1 MRKHILAC
9 LALALLASCTNSGT
23 EKETVEKN
31 NPKTEV
37 KKEVKSQ
44 TKPKKRLAM
53 PVLDLNVRYPKKI
66 VDLQDI
72 ADVEYIVLE
81 THDDG
86 LVSGSFNTT
95 ITDSLIITYNMSN
108 DILFFHRDGRFS
120 HSFNR
125 KGGSGKEYSTI
136 SQKLCVNPEQK
147 EIYIYESARGR
158 IQIYSFDGQYKRTLK
173 VRGDGYEYGTLFYI
187 DSEFLLLEDLKYVDY
202 YENPQPTNP
211 KPYYR
216 LTVADGSKQQL
227 PLTVEKRIHNGF
239 NWYIK
244 ETGKFASFGVSFS
257 PVANIGGELI
267 ISDFAL
273 DTVYAYRDERLVP
286 IARKVNWMKK
296 NGLPW
301 LVTLDAITDKNYLWH
316 AIKKTRKMTAA
327 WPDKTFLQDRYTG
340 ECTQIKLADKN
351 ITDKKYRFRH
361 RASANL
367 FCLPNGYIMQYYS
380 AYRLVELYKEGKLQ
394 GELKEIASKLGEDDN
409 PVLMLAKFKE

>member
-9 LALALLASCTNSGT
+9 LALVMLAACTNSGT
-23 EKETVEKN
+23 DKETVEKN

-44 TKPKKRLAM
+44 TKPKKQLAM

-86 LVSGSFNTT
+86 LVSGSFYTT

-125 KGGSGKEYSTI
+125 EGGSGKEHSLI
-136 SQKLCVNPEQK
+136 SENLCVNAEQK

-158 IQIYSFDGQYKRTLK
+158 IQVYSFDGQHKRTLK
-173 VRGDGYEYGTLFYI
+173 VRGDGFEWGKLFYI
-187 DSEFLLLEDLKYVDY
+187 DSEYLLLEDLKNVDY

-244 ETGKFASFGVSFS
+244 ETGKFASFGVSIS

-301 LVTLDAITDKNYLWH
+301 LVTLDAITDKYYLWH

-361 RASANL
+361 WASANH
-367 FCLPNGYIMQYYS
+367 FCPPKGSIMQYYP
-380 AYRLVELYKEGKLQ
+380 AYRLIELYKAGKLQ

>member
-1 MRKHILAC
+1 MAC
-9 LALALLASCTNSGT
+9 LALVMLAACSSSGT
-23 EKETVEKN
+23 DKETVEKN

-44 TKPKKRLAM
+44 TKPKKQLAM
-53 PVLDLNVRYPKKI
+53 PVLDMMLRYPKKI
-66 VDLQDI
+66 IDLQDI

-81 THDDG
+81 THEDG
-86 LVSGSFNTT
+86 LAGSNYYTT
-95 ITDSLIITYNMSN
+95 LTDSLIITYNSSN
-108 DILFFHRDGRFS
+108 DILIFHRDGRFS

-125 KGGSGKEYSTI
+125 EGGSGKEHSLI
-136 SQKLCVNPEQK
+136 SENLCVNSELR

-158 IQIYSFDGQYKRTLK
+158 IQVYSFDGQYKRTLK
-173 VRGDGYEYGTLFYI
+173 VKGDGFEFGRLFYI
-187 DSEFLLLEDLKYVDY
+187 DTKSMLLEDRNDVGANGN
-202 YENPQPTNP
+202 NPR
-211 KPYYR
+211 PYYR
-216 LTVADGSKQQL
+216 LSVADGSKKRL
-227 PLTVEKRIHNGF
+227 PLKVEKRISNGESR
-239 NWYIK
+239 YVK
-244 ETGKFASFGVSFS
+244 ESGLFWGISVNIS
-257 PVANIGGELI
+257 PVANINGELI

-273 DTVYAYRDERLVP
+273 DTVFAYRDERLIP

-296 NGLPW
+296 SGVPW
-301 LVTLDAITDKNYLWH
+301 LVTLDAITDKYYLWH
-316 AIKKTRKMTAA
+316 AIEKDTNKMV

-367 FCLPNGYIMQYYS
+367 FCLPKGYIMQYYP
-380 AYRLVELYKEGKLQ
+380 AYSLVELYKEGKLQ

>member
-1 MRKHILAC
+1 MRKHILAS
-9 LALALLASCTNSGT
+9 LALAMLAACYSSGT
-23 EKETVEKN
+23 DKETVEKN

-44 TKPKKRLAM
+44 TKPKKQLAM
-53 PVLDLNVRYPKKI
+53 PVLDMKLRYPKKI
-66 VDLQDI
+66 IDLQDI

-81 THDDG
+81 THEDG
-86 LVSGSFNTT
+86 LAGSNYYTT
-95 ITDSLIITYNMSN
+95 LTDSLIITYNSSN
-108 DILFFHRDGRFS
+108 DILIFHRDGRFS

-125 KGGSGKEYSTI
+125 EGGSGKEHSLI
-136 SQKLCVNPEQK
+136 SENLCVNPEQK

-158 IQIYSFDGQYKRTLK
+158 IQVYSFDGQYKRTLK
-173 VRGDGYEYGTLFYI
+173 VKGDGFEFGRLFYI
-187 DSEFLLLEDLKYVDY
+187 DTKSMLLEDRNDVGANGN
-202 YENPQPTNP
+202 NPR
-211 KPYYR
+211 PYYR
-216 LTVADGSKQQL
+216 LSVADGSKKRL
-227 PLTVEKRIHNGF
+227 PLKVEKRISNAES
-239 NWYIK
+239 WYVK
-244 ETGKFASFGVSFS
+244 ESGLFWGISVNIS
-257 PVANIGGELI
+257 PVANINGELI

-273 DTVYAYRDERLVP
+273 DTVFAYRDERLIP

-296 NGLPW
+296 SGVPW
-301 LVTLDAITDKNYLWH
+301 LVTLDAITDKYYLWH
-316 AIKKTRKMTAA
+316 TIEKDTNKMV

-367 FCLPNGYIMQYYS
+367 FCLPKGYIMQYYPAHS
-380 AYRLVELYKEGKLQ
+380 LVELYKEGKLQ

>member
-1 MRKHILAC
+1 MKRHVFGC
-9 LALALLASCTNSGT
+9 LALVMLAACSSSGT
-23 EKETVEKN
+23 DKETVEKN

-44 TKPKKRLAM
+44 TKPKKQLAM
-53 PVLDLNVRYPKKI
+53 PVLDMMLRYPKKI
-66 VDLQDI
+66 IDLQDI

-81 THDDG
+81 THEDG
-86 LVSGSFNTT
+86 LVSGSFYTT
-95 ITDSLIITYNMSN
+95 LTDSLIITYNSSN
-108 DILFFHRDGRFS
+108 DILIFHRDGRFS

-125 KGGSGKEYSTI
+125 EGGSGKEHSLI
-136 SQKLCVNPEQK
+136 SENLCVNSELR

-158 IQIYSFDGQYKRTLK
+158 IQVYSFDGQYKRTLK
-173 VRGDGYEYGTLFYI
+173 VKGDGFEFGRLFYI
-187 DSEFLLLEDLKYVDY
+187 DTKSMLLEDRNDVGANGN
-202 YENPQPTNP
+202 NPR
-211 KPYYR
+211 PYYR
-216 LTVADGSKQQL
+216 LSVADGSKKRL
-227 PLTVEKRIHNGF
+227 PLKVEKRISNGESR
-239 NWYIK
+239 YVK
-244 ETGKFASFGVSFS
+244 ESGLFWGISVNIS
-257 PVANIGGELI
+257 PVANINGELI

-273 DTVYAYRDERLVP
+273 DTVFAYRDERLIP

-296 NGLPW
+296 SGVPW
-301 LVTLDAITDKNYLWH
+301 LVTLDAITAKYYLWH
-316 AIKKTRKMTAA
+316 AIEKDTNKMV

-367 FCLPNGYIMQYYS
+367 FCPPKGCIMQYYP
-380 AYRLVELYKEGKLQ
+380 AYRLIELYKEGKLQ

>member
-9 LALALLASCTNSGT
+9 LALALLASCSNSGT

-44 TKPKKRLAM
+44 TKPKKQLAM

-81 THDDG
+81 THEDG
-86 LVSGSFNTT
+86 LVSGSFYTT
-95 ITDSLIITYNMSN
+95 LTDSLIITYNSSN
-108 DILFFHRDGRFS
+108 DILIFYRDGRFS

-125 KGGSGKEYSTI
+125 EGGSGKEHSLI
-136 SQKLCVNPEQK
+136 SENLCVNPEQK

-158 IQIYSFDGQYKRTLK
+158 IQVYSFDGQHKRTLK
-173 VRGDGYEYGTLFYI
+173 VKGDGFEFGRLFYI
-187 DSEFLLLEDLKYVDY
+187 DTKSMLLEDRNDVGPNGN
-202 YENPQPTNP
+202 NPR
-211 KPYYR
+211 PYYR
-216 LTVADGSKQQL
+216 LSVADGSKKRL
-227 PLTVEKRIHNGF
+227 PLTVEKRISNAECR
-239 NWYIK
+239 YVK
-244 ETGKFASFGVSFS
+244 ESDLFWGISVNIS
-257 PVANIGGELI
+257 PVANINGELI

-273 DTVYAYRDERLVP
+273 DTVFAYRDERLIP

-296 NGLPW
+296 SGVPW
-301 LVTLDAITDKNYLWH
+301 LVTLDAITDKYYLWH
-316 AIKKTRKMTAA
+316 AIEKDTKKMV

-394 GELKEIASKLGEDDN
+394 GELKEIASNLTEDDN
-409 PVLMLAKFKE
+409 SVLMLAKFKE

>member
-1 MRKHILAC
+1 MRKHILAS
-9 LALALLASCTNSGT
+9 LALAMLAACYSSGT
-23 EKETVEKN
+23 DKETVEKN

-44 TKPKKRLAM
+44 TKPKKQLAM
-53 PVLDLNVRYPKKI
+53 PVLDMKLRYPKKI
-66 VDLQDI
+66 IDLQDI

-81 THDDG
+81 THEDG
-86 LVSGSFNTT
+86 LAGSNYYTT
-95 ITDSLIITYNMSN
+95 LTDSLIITYNSSN
-108 DILFFHRDGRFS
+108 DILIFHRDGRFS

-125 KGGSGKEYSTI
+125 EGGSGKEHSLI
-136 SQKLCVNPEQK
+136 SENLCVNPEQK

-158 IQIYSFDGQYKRTLK
+158 IQVYSFDGQYKRTLK
-173 VRGDGYEYGTLFYI
+173 VKGDGFEFGRLFYI
-187 DSEFLLLEDLKYVDY
+187 DAKSMLLEDRNDVGANGN
-202 YENPQPTNP
+202 NPR
-211 KPYYR
+211 PYYR
-216 LTVADGSKQQL
+216 LSVADGSKKRL
-227 PLTVEKRIHNGF
+227 PLKVEKRISNAES
-239 NWYIK
+239 WYVK
-244 ETGKFASFGVSFS
+244 ESGLFWGISVNIS
-257 PVANIGGELI
+257 PVANINGELI

-273 DTVYAYRDERLVP
+273 DTVFAYRDERLIP

-296 NGLPW
+296 SGVPW
-301 LVTLDAITDKNYLWH
+301 LVTLDAITDKYYLWH
-316 AIKKTRKMTAA
+316 AIEKDTNKMV

-367 FCLPNGYIMQYYS
+367 FCLPKGYIMQYYPAHS
-380 AYRLVELYKEGKLQ
+380 LVELYKEGKLQ

>member
-1 MRKHILAC
+1 MKFLIFLPFLSLFIL
-9 LALALLASCTNSGT
+9 SCTNTSKQGT
-23 EKETVEKN
+23 DTQTGS
-31 NPKTEV
+31 KTEV
-37 KKEVKSQ
+37 IPQ
-44 TKPKKRLAM
+44 TKPKTQLAM
-53 PVLDLNVRYPKKI
+53 PVLDMNLRYPKKI

-86 LVSGSFNTT
+86 LASGSFNTT

-125 KGGSGKEYSTI
+125 KGGSGKEYSII
-136 SQKLCVNPEQK
+136 SENLCVNPEQK

-158 IQIYSFDGQYKRTLK
+158 IQVYSFDGQYKRTLK

-187 DSEFLLLEDLKYVDY
+187 DSEFLLLQDLKNVD
-202 YENPQPTNP
+202 ENSPHPANP

-216 LTVADGSKQQL
+216 LSVADGSKQQL
-227 PLTVEKRIHNGF
+227 PLMVEKRISNSLT
-239 NWYIK
+239 WYNK
-244 ETGKFASFGVSFS
+244 ETDKFASIGVSIS
-257 PVANIGGELI
+257 PVANIGGELT

-296 NGLPW
+296 SGVPW
-301 LVTLDAITDKNYLWH
+301 LVTLDAITDKYYLWH
-316 AIKKTRKMTAA
+316 AIEKDTKKMV

-367 FCLPNGYIMQYYS
+367 FCPPKGCIMQYYP
-380 AYRLVELYKEGKLQ
+380 AYRLIELYKEGKLQ
-394 GELKEIASKLGEDDN
+394 GELKEIASKLSEDDN
-409 PVLMLAKFKE
+409 PVLMLAKFK

>member
-1 MRKHILAC
+1 MRKQFLAS
-9 LALALLASCTNSGT
+9 LALATLASCSNSGT

-44 TKPKKRLAM
+44 TKPKKQLAM
-53 PVLDLNVRYPKKI
+53 PVLDMMLRYPKKI
-66 VDLQDI
+66 IDLQDI

-81 THDDG
+81 THEDG
-86 LVSGSFNTT
+86 LAGSNYYTT
-95 ITDSLIITYNMSN
+95 LTDSLIITYNSSN
-108 DILFFHRDGRFS
+108 DILIFHRDGRFS

-125 KGGSGKEYSTI
+125 EGGSGKEHSLI
-136 SQKLCVNPEQK
+136 SENLCVNSELR

-158 IQIYSFDGQYKRTLK
+158 IQVYSFDGQYKRTLK
-173 VRGDGYEYGTLFYI
+173 VKGDGFEFGRLFYI
-187 DSEFLLLEDLKYVDY
+187 DTKSMLLEDRNDVGANGN
-202 YENPQPTNP
+202 NPR
-211 KPYYR
+211 PYYR
-216 LTVADGSKQQL
+216 LSVADGSKKRL
-227 PLTVEKRIHNGF
+227 PLKVEKRISNGESR
-239 NWYIK
+239 YVK
-244 ETGKFASFGVSFS
+244 ESGLFWGISVNIS
-257 PVANIGGELI
+257 PVANINGELI

-273 DTVYAYRDERLVP
+273 DTVFAYRDERLIP

-296 NGLPW
+296 SGVPW
-301 LVTLDAITDKNYLWH
+301 LVTLDAITDKYYLWH
-316 AIKKTRKMTAA
+316 AIEKDTKKMV

-367 FCLPNGYIMQYYS
+367 FCLPNGHIMQYYS

>member
-9 LALALLASCTNSGT
+9 LALVMLAACSSSGT
-23 EKETVEKN
+23 DKETVEKN

-44 TKPKKRLAM
+44 TKPKTQLAM
-53 PVLDLNVRYPKKI
+53 PVLDMNLRYPKKI

-86 LVSGSFNTT
+86 LASGSFNTT

-125 KGGSGKEYSTI
+125 KGGSGKEYSII
-136 SQKLCVNPEQK
+136 SENLCVNPEQK

-158 IQIYSFDGQYKRTLK
+158 IQVYSFDGQYKRTLK

-187 DSEFLLLEDLKYVDY
+187 DSEFLLLQDLKNVD
-202 YENPQPTNP
+202 ENSPHPANP

-216 LTVADGSKQQL
+216 LSVADGSKQQL
-227 PLTVEKRIHNGF
+227 PLMVEKRISNSLT
-239 NWYIK
+239 WYNK
-244 ETGKFASFGVSFS
+244 ETDKFASIGVSIS

-296 NGLPW
+296 SGVPW
-301 LVTLDAITDKNYLWH
+301 LVTLDAITDKYYLWH
-316 AIKKTRKMTAA
+316 AIEKDTKKMV

-351 ITDKKYRFRH
+351 ITDKKFRFRH

-367 FCLPNGYIMQYYS
+367 FTPPKGSIMQYYP
-380 AYRLVELYKEGKLQ
+380 AYRLIELYKEGKLQ
-394 GELKEIASKLGEDDN
+394 GELKEIASKLSEDDN

>member
-1 MRKHILAC
+1 MRKQFLAS
-9 LALALLASCTNSGT
+9 LALVMLAACSSSGT
-23 EKETVEKN
+23 DKETVEKN

-44 TKPKKRLAM
+44 TKPKKQLAM

-187 DSEFLLLEDLKYVDY
+187 DSEFLLLQDLKNVD
-202 YENPQPTNP
+202 ENSPHPTNP

-216 LTVADGSKQQL
+216 LSVADGSKQQL
-227 PLTVEKRIHNGF
+227 PLMVEKRISNSLT
-239 NWYIK
+239 WYNK
-244 ETGKFASFGVSFS
+244 ETDKFASIGVSIS

-296 NGLPW
+296 SGVPW
-301 LVTLDAITDKNYLWH
+301 LVTLDAITDKYYLWH
-316 AIKKTRKMTAA
+316 AIEKDTKKMV

-367 FCLPNGYIMQYYS
+367 FCPPKGCIMQYYP
-380 AYRLVELYKEGKLQ
+380 AYRLIELYKEGKLQ

>member
-9 LALALLASCTNSGT
+9 LALVMLAACTNSGT

-44 TKPKKRLAM
+44 TKPKTQLAM
-53 PVLDLNVRYPKKI
+53 PVLDMNLRYPKKI

-86 LVSGSFNTT
+86 LASGSFNTT

-125 KGGSGKEYSTI
+125 KGGSGKEYSII
-136 SQKLCVNPEQK
+136 SENLCVNPEQK

-158 IQIYSFDGQYKRTLK
+158 IQVYSFDGQYKRTLK

-187 DSEFLLLEDLKYVDY
+187 DSEFLLLQDLKNVD
-202 YENPQPTNP
+202 ENSPHPANP

-216 LTVADGSKQQL
+216 LSVADGSKQQL
-227 PLTVEKRIHNGF
+227 PLMVEKRISNSLT
-239 NWYIK
+239 WYNK
-244 ETGKFASFGVSFS
+244 ETDKFASIGVSIS
-257 PVANIGGELI
+257 PVANIGGELT

-296 NGLPW
+296 SGVPW
-301 LVTLDAITDKNYLWH
+301 LVTLDAITDKYYLWH
-316 AIKKTRKMTAA
+316 AIEKDTNKMV

-367 FCLPNGYIMQYYS
+367 FTPPKGSIMQYYP
-380 AYRLVELYKEGKLQ
+380 AYRLIELYKEGKLQ

>member
-1 MRKHILAC
+1 MKLPIL
-9 LALALLASCTNSGT
+9 LFFLFLLSCANTSKQETYTQT
-23 EKETVEKN
+23 ES
-31 NPKTEV
+31 KTEV
-37 KKEVKSQ
+37 KPQAKPKEV
-44 TKPKKRLAM
+44 LAM
-53 PVLDLNVRYPKKI
+53 PVLDMMLRYPKKI
-66 VDLQDI
+66 IDLQDI

-81 THDDG
+81 THEDG
-86 LVSGSFNTT
+86 LAGSNYYTT
-95 ITDSLIITYNMSN
+95 LTDSLIITYNSSN
-108 DILFFHRDGRFS
+108 DILIFHRDGRFS

-125 KGGSGKEYSTI
+125 EGGSGKEHSLI
-136 SQKLCVNPEQK
+136 SENLCVNPEQK

-158 IQIYSFDGQYKRTLK
+158 IQVYSFDGQYKRTLK
-173 VRGDGYEYGTLFYI
+173 VMGDGYEYGTLFYI
-187 DSEFLLLEDLKYVDY
+187 DSEFLLLQDLKNVD
-202 YENPQPTNP
+202 ENSPHPANP

-216 LTVADGSKQQL
+216 LSVADGSKQQL

-244 ETGKFASFGVSFS
+244 ETGKFASFGVSIS

-316 AIKKTRKMTAA
+316 AIKKTRKMTA

-367 FCLPNGYIMQYYS
+367 FCPPKGCIMQYYP
-380 AYRLVELYKEGKLQ
+380 AYRLIELYKEGKLQ
-394 GELKEIASKLGEDDN
+394 GELKEIASKLSEDDN
-409 PVLMLAKFKE
+409 PVLMLAKFK

>member
-1 MRKHILAC
+1 MKFLIFLPFLSLFIL
-9 LALALLASCTNSGT
+9 SCTNTSKQGT
-23 EKETVEKN
+23 DTQTGS
-31 NPKTEV
+31 KTEV
-37 KKEVKSQ
+37 IPQ
-44 TKPKKRLAM
+44 TKPKTQLAM
-53 PVLDLNVRYPKKI
+53 PVLDMNLRYPKKI

-86 LVSGSFNTT
+86 LASGSFNTT

-125 KGGSGKEYSTI
+125 KDGSGKEYSII
-136 SQKLCVNPEQK
+136 SENLCVNPEQK

-158 IQIYSFDGQYKRTLK
+158 IQVYSFDGQYKRTLK

-187 DSEFLLLEDLKYVDY
+187 DSEFLLLQDLKNVD
-202 YENPQPTNP
+202 ENSPHPANP

-216 LTVADGSKQQL
+216 LSVADGSKQQL
-227 PLTVEKRIHNGF
+227 PLMVEKRISNSLT
-239 NWYIK
+239 WYNK
-244 ETGKFASFGVSFS
+244 ETDKFASIGVSIS
-257 PVANIGGELI
+257 PVANIGGELT

-296 NGLPW
+296 SGVPW
-301 LVTLDAITDKNYLWH
+301 LVTLDAITDKYYLWH
-316 AIKKTRKMTAA
+316 AIEKDTKKMV

-367 FCLPNGYIMQYYS
+367 FCPPKGCIMQYYP
-380 AYRLVELYKEGKLQ
+380 AYRLIELYKEGKLQ
-394 GELKEIASKLGEDDN
+394 GELKEIASKLSEDDN
-409 PVLMLAKFKE
+409 PVLMLAKFK

>member
-1 MRKHILAC
+1 MRKQFLAS
-9 LALALLASCTNSGT
+9 LALATLASCSNSGT

-86 LVSGSFNTT
+86 LASGSFNTT

-158 IQIYSFDGQYKRTLK
+158 IQVYSFDGQYKRTLK

-187 DSEFLLLEDLKYVDY
+187 DSEFLLLQDLKNVD
-202 YENPQPTNP
+202 ENSPHPANP

-216 LTVADGSKQQL
+216 LSVADGSKQRL
-227 PLTVEKRIHNGF
+227 PFKVEKRISNAET
-239 NWYIK
+239 WYIK
-244 ETGKFASFGVSFS
+244 ETDKFASIGVSIS

-296 NGLPW
+296 SGVPW
-301 LVTLDAITDKNYLWH
+301 LVTLDAITDKYYLWH
-316 AIKKTRKMTAA
+316 AVEKDAKKMV

-361 RASANL
+361 WASANH
-367 FCLPNGYIMQYYS
+367 FCPPKGSIMQYYP
-380 AYRLVELYKEGKLQ
+380 AYRLIELYKAGKLQ
-394 GELKEIASKLGEDDN
+394 GELKEIASKLSEDDN
-409 PVLMLAKFKE
+409 HVLMLAKFKE

>member
-1 MRKHILAC
+1 MRKQFLAS
-9 LALALLASCTNSGT
+9 LALATLASCSNSGT

-44 TKPKKRLAM
+44 TKPKKQLAM
-53 PVLDLNVRYPKKI
+53 PVLDMKLRYPKKI
-66 VDLQDI
+66 IDLQDI

-81 THDDG
+81 THDEG
-86 LVSGSFNTT
+86 LVTGSFYTT
-95 ITDSLIITYNMSN
+95 ITDSLIITYNLSN
-108 DILFFHRDGRFS
+108 DILFFHRDGSFS

-125 KGGSGKEYSTI
+125 EGGSGKEYSLI
-136 SQKLCVNPEQK
+136 SENLCVNSELR

-158 IQIYSFDGQYKRTLK
+158 IQVYSFDGQYKRTLK

-187 DSEFLLLEDLKYVDY
+187 DSEFLLLQDLKNVD
-202 YENPQPTNP
+202 ENSPHPANP

-216 LTVADGSKQQL
+216 LSVADGSKQRL
-227 PLTVEKRIHNGF
+227 PFKVEKRISNAET
-239 NWYIK
+239 WYIK
-244 ETGKFASFGVSFS
+244 ETDKFASIGVSIS

-296 NGLPW
+296 SGVPW
-301 LVTLDAITDKNYLWH
+301 LVTLDAITDKYYLWH
-316 AIKKTRKMTAA
+316 AIEKDTKKMV

-367 FCLPNGYIMQYYS
+367 FCPPKGCIMQYYP
-380 AYRLVELYKEGKLQ
+380 AYRLIELYKEGKLQ

>member
-9 LALALLASCTNSGT
+9 LALLASCTNSGT

-31 NPKTEV
+31 SPKTEV

-53 PVLDLNVRYPKKI
+53 PVLDMNLRYPKKI

-81 THDDG
+81 THEDG
-86 LVSGSFNTT
+86 LVSGSFYTT
-95 ITDSLIITYNMSN
+95 LTDSLIITYNSSN
-108 DILFFHRDGRFS
+108 DILIFYRDGRFS

-125 KGGSGKEYSTI
+125 EGGSGKEHSLI
-136 SQKLCVNPEQK
+136 SENLCVNPEQK

-158 IQIYSFDGQYKRTLK
+158 IQVYSFDGQYKRTLK
-173 VRGDGYEYGTLFYI
+173 VRGDGFEFGRLFYI
-187 DSEFLLLEDLKYVDY
+187 DTKSMLLEDRNDVGPNGN
-202 YENPQPTNP
+202 NPR
-211 KPYYR
+211 PYYR
-216 LTVADGSKQQL
+216 LSVADGSKKRL
-227 PLTVEKRIHNGF
+227 PLKVEKRIINAECR
-239 NWYIK
+239 YVK
-244 ETGKFASFGVSFS
+244 ESDLFWGISVNIS
-257 PVANIGGELI
+257 PVANINGELI

-273 DTVYAYRDERLVP
+273 DTVFAYRDERLIP

-296 NGLPW
+296 SGIPW
-301 LVTLDAITDKNYLWH
+301 LVTLDAITDKYYLWH
-316 AIKKTRKMTAA
+316 AIEKDTKKMV

-394 GELKEIASKLGEDDN
+394 GELKEIASNLTEDDN
-409 PVLMLAKFKE
+409 PVLMLAKFK

>member
-1 MRKHILAC
+1 MRKHILAS
-9 LALALLASCTNSGT
+9 LALAMLAACYSSGT
-23 EKETVEKN
+23 DKETVEKN

-44 TKPKKRLAM
+44 TKPKKQLAM
-53 PVLDLNVRYPKKI
+53 PVLDMKLRYPKKI
-66 VDLQDI
+66 IDLQDI

-81 THDDG
+81 THEDG
-86 LVSGSFNTT
+86 LAGSNYYTT
-95 ITDSLIITYNMSN
+95 LTDSLIITYNSSN
-108 DILFFHRDGRFS
+108 DILIFHRDGRFL

-125 KGGSGKEYSTI
+125 EGGSGKEHSLI
-136 SQKLCVNPEQK
+136 SENLCVNPEQK

-158 IQIYSFDGQYKRTLK
+158 IQVYSFDGQYKRTLK
-173 VRGDGYEYGTLFYI
+173 VKGDGFEFGRLFYI
-187 DSEFLLLEDLKYVDY
+187 DTKSMLLEDRNDVGANGN
-202 YENPQPTNP
+202 NPR
-211 KPYYR
+211 PYYR
-216 LTVADGSKQQL
+216 LSVADGSKKRL
-227 PLTVEKRIHNGF
+227 PLKVEKRISNAES
-239 NWYIK
+239 WYVK
-244 ETGKFASFGVSFS
+244 ESGLFWGISVNIS
-257 PVANIGGELI
+257 PVANINGELI

-273 DTVYAYRDERLVP
+273 DTVFAYRDERLIP

-296 NGLPW
+296 SGVPW
-301 LVTLDAITDKNYLWH
+301 LVTLDAITDKYYLWH
-316 AIKKTRKMTAA
+316 AIEKDTNKMV

-367 FCLPNGYIMQYYS
+367 FTPPKGSIMQYYP
-380 AYRLVELYKEGKLQ
+380 AYRLIELYKEGKLQ

>member
-1 MRKHILAC
+1 MKFLIFLPFLSLFIL
-9 LALALLASCTNSGT
+9 SCTNTSKQGT
-23 EKETVEKN
+23 DTQTGS
-31 NPKTEV
+31 KTEAIP
-37 KKEVKSQ
+37 Q
-44 TKPKKRLAM
+44 TKPKTQLAM
-53 PVLDLNVRYPKKI
+53 PVLDMNLRYPKKI

-86 LVSGSFNTT
+86 LASGSFNTT

-125 KGGSGKEYSTI
+125 KGGSGKEYSII
-136 SQKLCVNPEQK
+136 SENLCVNPEQK

-158 IQIYSFDGQYKRTLK
+158 IQVYSFDGQYKRTLK

-187 DSEFLLLEDLKYVDY
+187 DSEFLLLQDLKNVD
-202 YENPQPTNP
+202 ENSPHPANP

-216 LTVADGSKQQL
+216 LSVADGSKQQL
-227 PLTVEKRIHNGF
+227 PLMVEKRISNSLT
-239 NWYIK
+239 WYNK
-244 ETGKFASFGVSFS
+244 ETDKFASIGVSIS
-257 PVANIGGELI
+257 PVANIGGELT

-296 NGLPW
+296 SGVPW
-301 LVTLDAITDKNYLWH
+301 LVTLDAITDKYYLWH
-316 AIKKTRKMTAA
+316 AIEKDTKKMV

-367 FCLPNGYIMQYYS
+367 FCPPKGCIMQYYP
-380 AYRLVELYKEGKLQ
+380 AYRLIELYKEGKLQ
-394 GELKEIASKLGEDDN
+394 GELKEIASKLSEDDN
-409 PVLMLAKFKE
+409 PVLMLAKFK

>member
-1 MRKHILAC
+1 
-9 LALALLASCTNSGT
+9 
-23 EKETVEKN
+23 
-31 NPKTEV
+31 
-37 KKEVKSQ
+37 
-44 TKPKKRLAM
+44 M

-86 LVSGSFNTT
+86 LVSGSFYTT

-125 KGGSGKEYSTI
+125 KGGSGKEYSII
-136 SQKLCVNPEQK
+136 SENLCVNPEQK

-158 IQIYSFDGQYKRTLK
+158 IQVYSFDGQYKRTLK

-187 DSEFLLLEDLKYVDY
+187 DSEFLLLQDLKNVD
-202 YENPQPTNP
+202 ENSPHPANP

-216 LTVADGSKQQL
+216 LSVADGSKQQL
-227 PLTVEKRIHNGF
+227 PLMVEKRISNSLT
-239 NWYIK
+239 WYNK
-244 ETGKFASFGVSFS
+244 ETDKFASIGVSIS
-257 PVANIGGELI
+257 PVANIGGELT

-296 NGLPW
+296 SGVPW
-301 LVTLDAITDKNYLWH
+301 LVTLDAITDKYYLWH
-316 AIKKTRKMTAA
+316 AIEKDTKKMV

-367 FCLPNGYIMQYYS
+367 FCPPKGCIMQYYP
-380 AYRLVELYKEGKLQ
+380 AYRLIELYKEGKLQ
-394 GELKEIASKLGEDDN
+394 GELKEIASKLSEDDN
-409 PVLMLAKFKE
+409 PVLMLAKFK

>member
-1 MRKHILAC
+1 MAC
-9 LALALLASCTNSGT
+9 LALVMLAACSSSGT
-23 EKETVEKN
+23 DKETVEKN

-44 TKPKKRLAM
+44 TKPKKQLAM
-53 PVLDLNVRYPKKI
+53 PVLDMMLRYPKKI
-66 VDLQDI
+66 IDLQDI

-81 THDDG
+81 THEDG
-86 LVSGSFNTT
+86 LVSGSFYTT
-95 ITDSLIITYNMSN
+95 LTDSLIITYNSSN
-108 DILFFHRDGRFS
+108 DILIFHRDGRFS

-125 KGGSGKEYSTI
+125 EGGSGKEHSLI
-136 SQKLCVNPEQK
+136 SENLCVNPEQK
-147 EIYIYESARGR
+147 EIYIYESVRGR
-158 IQIYSFDGQYKRTLK
+158 IQVYSFDGQYKRTLK
-173 VRGDGYEYGTLFYI
+173 VKGDGFEFGRLFYI
-187 DSEFLLLEDLKYVDY
+187 DAKSMLLEDRNDVGANGN
-202 YENPQPTNP
+202 NPR
-211 KPYYR
+211 PYYR
-216 LTVADGSKQQL
+216 LSVADGSKKRL
-227 PLTVEKRIHNGF
+227 PLKVEKRISNGESR
-239 NWYIK
+239 YVK
-244 ETGKFASFGVSFS
+244 ESGLFWGVSVNIS
-257 PVANIGGELI
+257 PVANINGELI

-273 DTVYAYRDERLVP
+273 DTVFAYRDGRLIP

-296 NGLPW
+296 SGVPW
-301 LVTLDAITDKNYLWH
+301 LVTLDAITDKYYLWH
-316 AIKKTRKMTAA
+316 AIEKDTNKMV

-367 FCLPNGYIMQYYS
+367 FCLPNGHIMQYYS

>member
-1 MRKHILAC
+1 MRKQFLAS
-9 LALALLASCTNSGT
+9 LALATLASCSNSGT

-44 TKPKKRLAM
+44 TQPKKRLAM

-86 LVSGSFNTT
+86 LVSGSFYTT

-125 KGGSGKEYSTI
+125 EGGSGKEHSHI
-136 SQKLCVNPEQK
+136 SKNLCVNTEQK

-187 DSEFLLLEDLKYVDY
+187 DSEFLLLEDLKNVDY

-216 LTVADGSKQQL
+216 LSVADGSKQQL
-227 PLTVEKRIHNGF
+227 PLTVEKRIHNSF
-239 NWYIK
+239 NWHIK
-244 ETGKFASFGVSFS
+244 ETGKFASIGVSIS

-273 DTVYAYRDERLVP
+273 DTVYAYKDERLVP

-296 NGLPW
+296 SGVPW
-301 LVTLDAITDKNYLWH
+301 LVTLDAITDKYYLWH
-316 AIKKTRKMTAA
+316 AIEKDTKKMV

-367 FCLPNGYIMQYYS
+367 FTPPKGSIMQYYP
-380 AYRLVELYKEGKLQ
+380 AYRLIELYKEGKLQ